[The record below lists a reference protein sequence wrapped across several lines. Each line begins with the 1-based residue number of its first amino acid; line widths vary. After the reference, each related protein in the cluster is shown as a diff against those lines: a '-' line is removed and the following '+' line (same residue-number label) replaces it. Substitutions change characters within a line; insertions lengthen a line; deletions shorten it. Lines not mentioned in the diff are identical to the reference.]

1 MHLHRILA
9 AALVVAA
16 PVSVAASG
24 WNVDFGSGAGV
35 PSAVHAGPAGQPGH
49 WNVVTGLEPEPIEL
63 LDVDGAPSAVTVT
76 FSLPFGP
83 AQSDHPGTSGDVEAL
98 LDDYLDLHSVPATM
112 EIRGLPKGSYE
123 ITTVAWAPDLP
134 GARTSVSLE
143 GRRPVLVGGE
153 WPGGYR
159 EGVTHAVHGTHARE
173 GDVVVLRLFGIGK
186 GTLNGVQIVRRGR

>member
-1 MHLHRILA
+1 MQLHRILA

-16 PVSVAASG
+16 PAGVSASG
-24 WNVDFGSGAGV
+24 WNVDFGSGAGA
-35 PSAVHAGPAGQPGH
+35 PSDAHGGPAAQPGH

-63 LDVDGAPSAVTVT
+63 LDTDGAPSEVTVT

-83 AQSDHPGTSGDVEAL
+83 AQSDHPATSGDVAAL

-123 ITTVAWAPDLP
+123 ITTAAWAPDLP

-143 GRRPVLVGGE
+143 GRRPALVGGE

-159 EGVTHAVHGTHARE
+159 DGVTHAVHRTHARE